1 MDTAIRVVVPTTRVS
16 SSLTPPAPIIPS
28 GTPRF
33 GAPKRE
39 EKEIWRCAFSSS
51 PLARDPPSPTSARL
65 LLLRASLLN
74 QSRGAT
80 SSRPSRAR
88 PRLASPVPKIAPHAL
103 FPLLLGA
110 QSWADEPEGEFPR
123 IPHGFN
129 AFGGA
134 PHSMG
139 GLGFQQQQHSVPGGP
154 GLFQAQAPPGGFA
167 EREPPN
173 YSFGVGSPGAVAPG
187 FAVGSPG
194 ARGPAPGFGPPGSPP
209 GAGFGRSPPQGSAPQ
224 PGSSPG
230 GNGYREAR
238 PARPQVPIPTAPPFT
253 AFVGNFPYECSQD
266 EVVGVFVANACA
278 IADVRMVRN
287 RDNDRPRGYF
297 LEFEDVTSLE
307 RALKFDQYDLGG
319 RPLRVNVAEG
329 RPERR
334 ERHSGGFADRYTDR
348 GGRDGRSGGGFA
360 ERYSESRGGRDG
372 FTGGGGSFGRR
383 EGGGGY
389 QEARGGRSDRRSF
402 DRSRSNPDAPPPEGR
417 KKLVLAARTVPLG
430 DSTENIATSPPSS
443 KPNPFGAA
451 RPVDSSAK
459 LAEAERKIQEEK
471 DAVNAKAGIKSGEVP
486 APKPKPAAQ
495 APKQHKPKAQ
505 LVVAPKE
512 EPHFEAKNAFDLL
525 AIDDEGGDDDDDED
539 EEKEE

>member
-1 MDTAIRVVVPTTRVS
+1 MVGVLRAPRVVAPSPRVS

-80 SSRPSRAR
+80 SSRLARATP
-88 PRLASPVPKIAPHAL
+88 PRLPGPKIAPHAL

-173 YSFGVGSPGAVAPG
+173 DSFGVGSPGAVAPG

-194 ARGPAPGFGPPGSPP
+194 ARGPRPASVPWVPRAPVSVARPS
-209 GAGFGRSPPQGSAPQ
+209 GSAPQ

-253 AFVGNFPYECSQD
+253 AFVGNFHTSALRMRLPVYSPPTRARAPT
-266 EVVGVFVANACA
+266 FAWFATA
-278 IADVRMVRN
+278 ITIV
-287 RDNDRPRGYF
+287 P
-297 LEFEDVTSLE
+297 ED
-307 RALKFDQYDLGG
+307 
-319 RPLRVNVAEG
+319 
-329 RPERR
+329 
-334 ERHSGGFADRYTDR
+334 
-348 GGRDGRSGGGFA
+348 
-360 ERYSESRGGRDG
+360 
-372 FTGGGGSFGRR
+372 
-383 EGGGGY
+383 
-389 QEARGGRSDRRSF
+389 
-402 DRSRSNPDAPPPEGR
+402 
-417 KKLVLAARTVPLG
+417 
-430 DSTENIATSPPSS
+430 TSPSS
-443 KPNPFGAA
+443 
-451 RPVDSSAK
+451 RMSRVSSA
-459 LAEAERKIQEEK
+459 RSSSIRPIS
-471 DAVNAKAGIKSGEVP
+471 AVVRSA
-486 APKPKPAAQ
+486 
-495 APKQHKPKAQ
+495 
-505 LVVAPKE
+505 
-512 EPHFEAKNAFDLL
+512 
-525 AIDDEGGDDDDDED
+525 
-539 EEKEE
+539 

>member
-1 MDTAIRVVVPTTRVS
+1 MRGYGNPRRRPDDARVS

-51 PLARDPPSPTSARL
+51 PLARSPLPHLRAVASPPSVVVESVARRDVVSPL
-65 LLLRASLLN
+65 ARA
-74 QSRGAT
+74 T
-80 SSRPSRAR
+80 P
-88 PRLASPVPKIAPHAL
+88 PRLPGPKIAPHAL

-110 QSWADEPEGEFPR
+110 QSWADEPEGEFLASPTASTPSGR
-123 IPHGFN
+123 APLHGR
-129 AFGGA
+129 
-134 PHSMG
+134 
-139 GLGFQQQQHSVPGGP
+139 LGSQQQQHSVPGGP

-194 ARGPAPGFGPPGSPP
+194 ARGPAPGFGPPGSPRAP
-209 GAGFGRSPPQGSAPQ
+209 VSVARLLRDLRPSPVPPPAATATARRVPRARRCPSRPRRRSPPLWVTSHTSALRMRLSVY
-224 PGSSPG
+224 SSPT
-230 GNGYREAR
+230 RA
-238 PARPQVPIPTAPPFT
+238 PSPTFAWFATATTIAPEDT
-253 AFVGNFPYECSQD
+253 
-266 EVVGVFVANACA
+266 
-278 IADVRMVRN
+278 
-287 RDNDRPRGYF
+287 
-297 LEFEDVTSLE
+297 EFEDVTSLE

-319 RPLRVNVAEG
+319 RPLPR
-329 RPERR
+329 ERR
-334 ERHSGGFADRYTDR
+334 RGADPSVASDTAAGSPTGTRIAAVATVAAAAVSPSDTASPGVGGTVSPAVAVPSVDAKAAAGTRRRAAVEAIVAASTGR
-348 GGRDGRSGGGFA
+348 GPTPTRLLQRDARS
-360 ERYSESRGGRDG
+360 SCSRRAPCPWA
-372 FTGGGGSFGRR
+372 TP
-383 EGGGGY
+383 
-389 QEARGGRSDRRSF
+389 RRSSPRHRPAPSPT
-402 DRSRSNPDAPPPEGR
+402 RS
-417 KKLVLAARTVPLG
+417 
-430 DSTENIATSPPSS
+430 
-443 KPNPFGAA
+443 GAA

-525 AIDDEGGDDDDDED
+525 AIDPGRRGDDGGGED

>member
-1 MDTAIRVVVPTTRVS
+1 MAVRIPV
-16 SSLTPPAPIIPS
+16 PAP
-28 GTPRF
+28 R
-33 GAPKRE
+33 AR
-39 EKEIWRCAFSSS
+39 S
-51 PLARDPPSPTSARL
+51 PLPPPPRGCFASERRRRS
-65 LLLRASLLN
+65 SLLN
-74 QSRGAT
+74 ESRGAT

-88 PRLASPVPKIAPHAL
+88 PRPASPVPKPFL
-103 FPLLLGA
+103 TLSFPLLPGA

-134 PHSMG
+134 PHSSVG
-139 GLGFQQQQHSVPGGP
+139 GLGFQQQHHHHSVPGGP

-209 GAGFGRSPPQGSAPQ
+209 GAGFGRSPPRGSAPQ

-287 RDNDRPRGYF
+287 RDTDRPRGYF
-297 LEFEDVTSLE
+297 LEFEDVASLE
-307 RALKFDQYDLGG
+307 RALTFDQYDLGG

-334 ERHSGGFADRYTDR
+334 ERHGGGFADRYTDR

-360 ERYSESRGGRDG
+360 ERYSESRSGRDG
-372 FTGGGGSFGRR
+372 FAGGGGSFGRR

-402 DRSRSNPDAPPPEGR
+402 DRSRSGSDAPPPEGR
-417 KKLVLAARTVPLG
+417 KKLVLAARTVPMG

-495 APKQHKPKAQ
+495 APKQHKPKAP

-525 AIDDEGGDDDDDED
+525 AIDDDGGDDEDDED
-539 EEKEE
+539 DAEEKEE